1 MIAAPSDTGAR
12 PRRVFVVS
20 GPSGAGKG
28 TLIRGVLK
36 YFPTLDVAIS
46 ATTRAARPGEVHG
59 REYWFLTD
67 EQFDQ
72 HVRDGDFLE
81 HVDFAGNRY
90 GTLLSEIDRLHDAGR
105 HVILELELNGALEV
119 ERGRMASTLIW
130 IESPDFEELER
141 RLRSRASDTTE
152 EIARRMEVARSQV
165 DAKRHFQYVVV
176 NDDQTRAIAE
186 LQAIIERELA
196 SPLVGSA
203 NEGD

>member
-1 MIAAPSDTGAR
+1 MNAAAPDHGAR
-12 PRRVFVVS
+12 ARRVFVVS

-28 TLIRGVLK
+28 TLIRGVMK

-46 ATTRAARPGEVHG
+46 ATTRAARAGEVNG

-67 EQFDQ
+67 EEFDQ
-72 HVRDGDFLE
+72 HLAAGDFLE

-90 GTLLSEIDRLHDAGR
+90 GTLLSEIGRLHDDGR

-119 ERGRMASTLIW
+119 ERGSMASTLVW

-141 RLRSRASDTTE
+141 RLRSRASDTSE
-152 EIARRMEVARSQV
+152 EIERRMAVARDQV

-196 SPLVGSA
+196 
-203 NEGD
+203 